1 MNPWLRYLLILGV
14 IASLAKSQSNS
25 LPYKTD
31 GACRDNE
38 YKVGSYCCSKCRAG
52 TRKVGDCTSVTDT
65 VCEDCPAGMYS
76 SMNYFHNC
84 FTCSK
89 CQEDKGMEY
98 AKPCTREND
107 AVCVCKSGWYC
118 VLNDD
123 PCTSCE
129 RHAKC
134 QPGKGAVFPG
144 SPTEN
149 VRCGKCS
156 PGTFSNEYSTRPCQ
170 SHTRCE
176 LQGRSVL
183 KPGNATADTVCGP
196 VLPTTLNLV
205 ANSRRPITTRT
216 TSSPME
222 TSMFLF
228 SLSSQSSSSVFA
240 TRPPDAVPVGLW
252 IGLPVVLMLV
262 VLLIS
267 TVICCTHHRKAM
279 FKPAVHDAVEAGLCK
294 KSAPLCSQTENHVLL
309 ADNSSSSDPST
320 SLSSDSHSQ
329 GTGVSQDCL
338 HVEQPSVS
346 SPVVNVSFTAT
357 INCQVNPAMGYCSV
371 PISPCVHLPE
381 PEFPLSQEEELC
393 MSCEQ
398 EDSKDA
404 IQSVQESGMTKY

>member
-14 IASLAKSQSNS
+14 LASPAESQSYS
-25 LPYKTD
+25 LPYRTD
-31 GACRDNE
+31 GNCQNSE
-38 YKVGSYCCSKCRAG
+38 FKVGSYCCSKCRAG
-52 TRKVGDCTSVTDT
+52 TRKVEDCTTVTDT
-65 VCEDCPAGMYS
+65 VCENCPAGMYS

-84 FTCSK
+84 FTCST
-89 CQEDKGMEY
+89 CPEDKGMEY
-98 AKPCTREND
+98 AKLCTRESD
-107 AVCVCKSGWYC
+107 AECVCKSGWYC
-118 VLNDD
+118 VLNDE

-129 RHAKC
+129 KHTKC
-134 QPGKGAVFPG
+134 PPGKGAISPG
-144 SPTEN
+144 TPTEN

-156 PGTFSNEYSTRPCQ
+156 LGTFSDEFSTRPCQ
-170 SHTRCE
+170 AHTRCE
-176 LQGRSVL
+176 LLGRSVL

-196 VLPTTLNLV
+196 VLPTTLTPV
-205 ANSRRPITTRT
+205 VTPRRAITTRT
-216 TSSPME
+216 TSSPAE
-222 TSMFLF
+222 TSMKLYPQ
-228 SLSSQSSSSVFA
+228 SSQSLSSVFA
-240 TRPPDAVPVGLW
+240 TQSPDIASVGLW
-252 IGLPVVLMLV
+252 IGLPVMLLLV
-262 VLLIS
+262 VSMIS
-267 TVICCTHHRKAM
+267 AVICIRHRKAM
-279 FKPAVHDAVEAGLCK
+279 FKPAVHDVVEAGSCNN
-294 KSAPLCSQTENHVLL
+294 SAPLCSQTENQGLL

-357 INCQVNPAMGYCSV
+357 INCQVNPATGYCSV

-393 MSCEQ
+393 VSCEQ